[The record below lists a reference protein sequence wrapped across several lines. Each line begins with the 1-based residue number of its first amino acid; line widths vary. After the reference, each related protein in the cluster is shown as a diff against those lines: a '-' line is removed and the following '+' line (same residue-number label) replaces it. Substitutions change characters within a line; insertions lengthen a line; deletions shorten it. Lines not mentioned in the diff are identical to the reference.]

1 MRQVLGLWVL
11 LATVPA
17 LAQPATEAAARPPLL
32 QIVEKDLNGGS
43 HAVPRDIAIVDI
55 GSTLD
60 IRLDRDALAGWV
72 SGAGMGE
79 STQALI
85 DDYARLQSLLVGA
98 TAEGLEPLAKSLAA
112 WGAAGGT
119 PAATAALQQALT
131 AQGSAPLGVL
141 EYAAETPA
149 RASPSRVRLREAL
162 NRALEEEA
170 GQPVVRLYARILQ
183 VAQQELEVSRGTL
196 EEALRQEGVSFQMGA
211 WVATGEGAR
220 PLHLPN
226 FDTYAPQERFD
237 IDRFSLVLTD
247 AQRQQLRQAE
257 RLSQA
262 LNTRQ
267 LSGDL
272 GFGGQ
277 QQLAQLFSSTRVYL
291 DELQVRLQAF
301 QRASTALPQGL
312 LSTTEETR
320 AQLDSYG
327 AYMNGLATK
336 YRSPAATTSSA
347 DFLMGTYDDLNEASQ
362 RTSRLVSQLTLLAN
376 GLRGRGTALE
386 ETGKGLLAQLDTCI
400 RSLSGELRT
409 AFTTVAAAVRP
420 LAELQRTNTSTL
432 RFGQEVLRLELGALP
447 ESTSVDLADAGRRA
461 PGDTVVLKL
470 AVRHG
475 ERPPH
480 ELEMR
485 QLQMQRVLVH
495 LETVVGLIFA
505 QQPRSETNP
514 SLFQVAPAYSILFR
528 GASRTSPFWNN
539 VLTPGLG
546 LNVSALDFDKDSTP
560 ELGAAVTLAL
570 FRDFVQV
577 GYGYNVFQNRGYFF
591 FGLGLPMPSLGLPGS
606 SAVSGST
613 SSVP

>member
-1 MRQVLGLWVL
+1 VLGLLVL
-11 LATVPA
+11 LACVPA
-17 LAQPATEAAARPPLL
+17 LAQPAGEAAARPVLL
-32 QIVEKDLNGGS
+32 HIVEKDLNGGS

-60 IRLDRDALAGWV
+60 IRVDRDALAGWV
-72 SGAGMGE
+72 SGAGMGA

-85 DDYARLQSLLVGA
+85 DDYARLQALLVGA
-98 TAEGLEPLAKSLAA
+98 TAEGLAPLGKSLAA
-112 WGAAGGT
+112 WGAAGGS

-131 AQGSAPLGVL
+131 AQGSAPLAVL
-141 EYAAETPA
+141 EYAAETPP
-149 RASPSRVRLREAL
+149 RGASPSRVRLREAL
-162 NRALEEEA
+162 NRALGEEA

-183 VAQQELEVSRGTL
+183 VAQQEVEVLRGAL

-211 WVATGEGAR
+211 WVATGEGSR

-247 AQRQQLRQAE
+247 TQRQQLRQAE

-277 QQLAQLFSSTRVYL
+277 QQLAQLFSSTRGCL
-291 DELQVRLQAF
+291 DELQLRLQAF
-301 QRASTALPQGL
+301 QRSGTAIPQAL
-312 LSTTEETR
+312 LSAAEETR
-320 AQLDSYG
+320 AQMDTYG

-336 YRSPAATTSSA
+336 YRSPAATSSSA
-347 DFLMGTYDDLNEASQ
+347 DFLIGTYDDLNEASQ
-362 RTSRLVSQLTLLAN
+362 RTSRLVAQLTTLSN

-386 ETGKGLLAQLDTCI
+386 ESGKGLLAQLDTCI

-420 LAELQRTNTSTL
+420 LAELQRANTSTL

-447 ESTSVDLADAGRRA
+447 ESTSLDLADAGRRA

-470 AVRHG
+470 ALRHG

-480 ELEMR
+480 ELETR
-485 QLQMQRVLVH
+485 QLQLQRVLVH

-546 LNVSALDFDKDSTP
+546 INVSALDFDKDSTP

-591 FGLGLPMPSLGLPGS
+591 FGLGLPMPSLGLPVAGGT
-606 SAVSGST
+606 SGSA
-613 SSVP
+613 SVP